1 MSTPKKSTP
10 TDTPISLLLA
20 ARWSSL
26 AFDPSPLTDAEVA
39 ALFEAARWAPSCY
52 NEQPWR
58 YVYAQKNDAGR
69 DAIESLLMDG
79 NSWAKNASVLI
90 VGFAKSTFER
100 NNKPNAY
107 HLHDTGAASLQLVLQ
122 ATHMGLVSHQM
133 AGFAADTANTV
144 LGVPA
149 DFVPTSMIAIGH
161 AGIVSDLAEDLQTR
175 ENAMRTR
182 KPYAT
187 FAFRERWV
195 A

>member
-1 MSTPKKSTP
+1 MPLSKKMTP
-10 TDTPISLLLA
+10 TDTPIAPLLA
-20 ARWSSL
+20 DRWSSL
-26 AFDPSPLTDAEVA
+26 AFDPAPLTDAQVA

-69 DAIESLLMDG
+69 DVIESLLMDG
-79 NSWAKNASVLI
+79 NAWAKNASLLI

-100 NNKPNAY
+100 NNKPNGY

-122 ATHMGLVSHQM
+122 ATHMGLASHQM
-133 AGFAADTANTV
+133 AGFSADTANTV

-149 DFVPTSMIAIGH
+149 DFAPTSMIAIGH
-161 AGIVSDLAEDLQTR
+161 AGTINDLAEDLQTR
-175 ENAMRTR
+175 ESAVRTR
-182 KPYAT
+182 KSHSD